1 MPRRS
6 PMSPEERLAD
16 IAALKALDRIKW
28 AALIRHHE
36 DMLKK
41 ENKK

>member
-1 MPRRS
+1 M
-6 PMSPEERLAD
+6 PMSPEERRND
-16 IAALKALDRIKW
+16 IAALKALDRVKW
-28 AALIRHHE
+28 ATLIRHHE

>member
-1 MPRRS
+1 MPLTV
-6 PMSPEERLAD
+6 EERRQF
-16 IAALKALDRIKW
+16 IAELRALDRIKW
-28 AALIRHHE
+28 ATLIRHHE

>member
-1 MPRRS
+1 MPLTV
-6 PMSPEERLAD
+6 EERRQF
-16 IAALKALDRIKW
+16 IAELRAQDPVKW